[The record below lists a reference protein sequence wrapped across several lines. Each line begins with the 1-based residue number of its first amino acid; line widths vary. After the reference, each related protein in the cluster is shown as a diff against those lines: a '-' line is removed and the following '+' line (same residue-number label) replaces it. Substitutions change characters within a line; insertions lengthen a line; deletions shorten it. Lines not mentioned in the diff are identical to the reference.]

1 LKHDTPYR
9 APAWLPG
16 GHAQTIYPLARR
28 GWAGAV
34 PHFRGCSGALN
45 RLPRAYHSGDSAEID
60 WLPQRLLAFFGHTT

>member
-16 GHAQTIYPLARR
+16 GHA
-28 GWAGAV
+28 GFV
-34 PHFRGCSGALN
+34 SGPFPGHL
-45 RLPRAYHSGDSAEID
+45 D